1 MGSEGPGVEGDTSKH
16 SAEED
21 IPDTIVIHPP
31 KQARNMAGERVPLLV
46 AKSTIVQMQYD
57 STEEVTLRLP
67 RPRDESEDEPHHPHS
82 INIDEPAPKSYVC
95 LGYTFSIIAG
105 FCFTSCNVG
114 IKFAGISIEVS
125 AWQMLLVRC
134 LSQLILMLPLI
145 WWTKSDIFGAPDFA
159 TRWRIAAQAIVGGFL
174 LLSIFEAVERLPI
187 GDCTAI
193 FFSNPA
199 FTLILSAFLLRDH
212 CGLYRTMIGSVL
224 VAGVVIIS
232 RPPALFPSQPVAEN
246 NNKHQVM
253 KEPYD
258 LIGLGFALA
267 VPILSAWIAI
277 ITREARH
284 VHYSVLVFWFAVGG
298 LFISVI
304 GIFAIDTDPLF
315 HSWTATTWV
324 LCSQQA
330 ALGIVGSMLMT
341 KATCWVS
348 PSKVMVIRSFQI
360 IISYII
366 QVEFFNTVPHMSDL
380 FGAACIVFVV
390 FFIGLEDRIMQ
401 KVDCRFM

>member
-1 MGSEGPGVEGDTSKH
+1 M
-16 SAEED
+16 ED
-21 IPDTIVIHPP
+21 
-31 KQARNMAGERVPLLV
+31 ERVPLLV
-46 AKSTIVQMQYD
+46 SKATIVQIQYD
-57 STEEVTLRLP
+57 SMEEVTVRLP
-67 RPRDESEDEPHHPHS
+67 QQPRDESQHEPLHPHT

-114 IKFAGISIEVS
+114 IKFAGVSIEVS

-134 LSQLILMLPLI
+134 LSQLLLMVPII
-145 WWTKSDIFGAPDFA
+145 WWTRSNIFGTSDFP
-159 TRWRIAAQAIVGGFL
+159 TRWRIAAQAIIGGFL
-174 LLSIFEAVERLPI
+174 LLSIFESVERLPI

-193 FFSNPA
+193 FFSSPA
-199 FTLILSAFLLRDH
+199 FTLILSAFILQDH
-212 CGLYRTMIGSVL
+212 CGVYRTVIGGLL

-232 RPPALFPSQPVAEN
+232 RPPAFFPPHTDMTTGGDEGS
-246 NNKHQVM
+246 M

-258 LIGLGFALA
+258 LVGLGFALA
-267 VPILSAWIAI
+267 VPATSAWIAI

-298 LFISVI
+298 LVISVI
-304 GIFAIDTDPLF
+304 GIFAIDTEPLF
-315 HSWTATTWV
+315 QDWTATTWI

-348 PSKVMVIRSFQI
+348 PAKVMVIRSFQI
-360 IISYII
+360 IISYIV
-366 QVEFFNTVPHMSDL
+366 QVEFFSTVPHVSDL
-380 FGAACIVFVV
+380 LGAACIVVVV
-390 FFIGLEDRIMQ
+390 FLISLEDRIMA
-401 KVDCRFM
+401 KLDCSFM